1 METFDNLCKTTST
14 KEDQSSTFGIPE
26 IVFLLPVTISDC
38 YLPLLTY
45 DADFSHT
52 C

>member
-14 KEDQSSTFGIPE
+14 KEDQNSTFRKPE
-26 IVFLLPVTISDC
+26 SVFLLPVIISDC

-45 DADFSHT
+45 NADFSHT